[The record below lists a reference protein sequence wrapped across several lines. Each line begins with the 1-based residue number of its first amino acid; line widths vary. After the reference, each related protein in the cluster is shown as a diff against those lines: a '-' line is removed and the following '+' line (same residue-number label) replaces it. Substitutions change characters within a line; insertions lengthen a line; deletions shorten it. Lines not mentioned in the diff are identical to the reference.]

1 MIASLSQGSHPVQHW
16 GVTNV
21 LVQSQLICGSAQG
34 RLLHGRSLPWHGGSA
49 NWSQQ
54 PLRDQSQHR
63 TI

>member
-1 MIASLSQGSHPVQHW
+1 
-16 GVTNV
+16 VTNV